1 MKVAFTLVIMISCTI
16 AANLFLKIGAT
27 TSSAQQ
33 SLFGLIGW
41 QTAAGICLF
50 GCSLLA
56 YMLVL
61 RIIPLNLAQS
71 FLAVQFIGVILA
83 SAVILSETI
92 SPARWIGIVMISL
105 GILVV
110 GITAVT
116 R

>member
-1 MKVAFTLVIMISCTI
+1 MKVAFALVIMISCTI

-27 TSSAQQ
+27 TPSAQQ
-33 SLFGLIGW
+33 NLFGLIAW
-41 QTAAGICLF
+41 QTAAGIGLF

-71 FLAVQFIGVILA
+71 FLAVQFIGVVIA
-83 SAVILSETI
+83 SAVLLSETI
-92 SPARWIGIVMISL
+92 SLARWIGIVMISL

-110 GITAVT
+110 GITTAT
-116 R
+116 Q

>member
-1 MKVAFTLVIMISCTI
+1 VFGIALAPLHNNAPGTLLPAFY
-16 AANLFLKIGAT
+16 KIGAT
-27 TSSAQQ
+27 TPSAQQ
-33 SLFGLIGW
+33 NWLIAW
-41 QTAAGICLF
+41 QTAVGICLF

-56 YMLVL
+56 YILVL

-71 FLAVQFIGVILA
+71 FLAVQFIGVTLA

-110 GITAVT
+110 GITTVT
-116 R
+116 Q